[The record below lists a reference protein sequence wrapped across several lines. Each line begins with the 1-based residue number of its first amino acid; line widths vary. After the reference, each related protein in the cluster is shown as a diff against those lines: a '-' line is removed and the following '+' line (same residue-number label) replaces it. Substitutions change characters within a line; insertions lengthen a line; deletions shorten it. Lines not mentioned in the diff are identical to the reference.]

1 MPSSLT
7 NGKALDTQRVKSPVS
22 PSWARRWVTRAGS
35 KEKRR
40 EKEEREHDL
49 RKEVRTKDRSPVVA
63 TKREWR
69 CAKGRDNR
77 GNFEIFCD
85 QNITK
90 TNYLFFE
97 NGDKEDD
104 FKL

>member
-1 MPSSLT
+1 MTDRAVGGTSQR
-7 NGKALDTQRVKSPVS
+7 NGEL
-22 PSWARRWVTRAGS
+22 
-35 KEKRR
+35 EFMI
-40 EKEEREHDL
+40 
-49 RKEVRTKDRSPVVA
+49 
-63 TKREWR
+63 WR